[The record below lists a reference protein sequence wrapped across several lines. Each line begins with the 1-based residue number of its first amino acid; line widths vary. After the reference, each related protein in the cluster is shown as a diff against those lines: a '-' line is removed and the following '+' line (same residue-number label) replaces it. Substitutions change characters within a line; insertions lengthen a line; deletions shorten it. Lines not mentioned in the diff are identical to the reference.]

1 MKRVFIY
8 SSFERFWHWTQAAL
22 IVMLMLS
29 GFEIHGSYVL
39 WGFEKSVQLHR
50 YLAWGLIILW
60 AFAIFWH
67 FTTGNWRQY
76 IPTTQKLAEVAI
88 YYTKGIFEHL
98 PHPYKLTKLRKH
110 NPLQRLA
117 YLFFKLIISP
127 ATWISGLL
135 YMYFS
140 EWTAWGLAGYL
151 SLFWV
156 AGIHTAA
163 AFLMMAFFC
172 GHVYMAFVCSP
183 ITAHIRAMITGYE
196 EVEDDE

>member
-1 MKRVFIY
+1 MERIFIY
-8 SSFERFWHWTQAAL
+8 TAFERFWHWSQAVL
-22 IVMLMLS
+22 IVLLMIS

-39 WGFEKSVQLHR
+39 WGFEQAVHFHR
-50 YLAWGLIILW
+50 LMAWSLIVLW

-67 FTTGNWRQY
+67 ITTGNWQHY
-76 IPTTQKLAEVAI
+76 IPTTRKLIDVMT
-88 YYTKGIFEHL
+88 YYTRDIFENI
-98 PHPYKLTKLRKH
+98 PHPYKPRKLRKH

-135 YMYFS
+135 YMYFNEWS
-140 EWTAWGLAGYL
+140 EWGLDAYI

-163 AFLMMAFFC
+163 AFLMMVFFV
-172 GHVYMAFVCSP
+172 GHVYMAFVCTP
-183 ITAHIRAMITGYE
+183 LTAHLKAMITGYE
-196 EVEDDE
+196 EVEK